1 MGAFLADR
9 LAAARARAFV
19 GRAAEIEL
27 FRQALSGPDPPFSVL
42 WFHGPGGVGK
52 STLLSRL
59 ADEAVAAGRTP
70 ILFDARS
77 LDLTPAGLGAALR
90 DAAPGPDRIL
100 FLDTA
105 ELLTPVDDCLRTQLL
120 PGLPASSL
128 VVVAGRTPPP
138 PAWRE
143 DAGWQAELRQV
154 ALRNLDPD
162 DAAAYLH
169 ARGVPDDVTDA
180 VLRFTHG
187 HPLALALIT
196 DVLAQRVE
204 TASDLTAAEVADVVP
219 TLLERFVAD
228 VPDPAHRTALQ
239 VLAHNRQTTE
249 ALLKDTVG
257 PDRAAE
263 CFAWLRDLS
272 FTKSGPEGL
281 YPHDLARDVLDLDLR
296 WRDPQGWADLHRQ
309 VRAHILG
316 RIVGSAGWAQAV
328 ANADFIYLHRHSSGL
343 RPYFSFDVI
352 SPVWWEPA
360 VADDLPD
367 ILELVRRREGEESLA
382 WHRAWA
388 EREVASFVAL
398 RSRGTHLHGFSL
410 HLRLDADGGRVAREI
425 GDPFAVAA
433 TDRVERTAPLRR
445 GQHILLTRQWL
456 DVDGHYE
463 PTPSFQA
470 VATADTAM
478 WLGDP
483 APALSVMF
491 MPDPEFWTPF
501 FAYIDHAHAE
511 DGDLEFDGRSY
522 AMFLHDWRVT
532 PRDAW
537 LELMEPRE
545 RGQYGGALELARRHV
560 RTEPVVA
567 LSRADFAAHVR
578 DALRVACRPGELE
591 RSPLLRSRLV
601 AAPAGGEA
609 SPADLRAVLER
620 GVEALAADPATA
632 RYARVLDVTHLLRAT
647 TQEAAA
653 ARLNLPFSTYRRHL
667 RAGTEALADV
677 LWEWEIHGE
686 TTPGDPVP
694 S

>member
-1 MGAFLADR
+1 MAASLADR

-19 GRAAEIEL
+19 GRAAEVEP
-27 FRQALSGPDPPFSVL
+27 FRQALAGPDPPFSVL
-42 WFHGPGGVGK
+42 WLHGPGGVGK
-52 STLLSRL
+52 STLLGRL

-70 ILFDARS
+70 VLLDARS
-77 LDLTPAGLGAALR
+77 LDLTPAGLRAALR
-90 DAAPGPDRIL
+90 EAAPRPDRVL
-100 FLDTA
+100 LLDTA

-120 PGLPASSL
+120 PGLPAGSL
-128 VVVAGRTPPP
+128 VVVAGRAPPP

-162 DAAAYLH
+162 DATAYLR
-169 ARGVPDDVTDA
+169 ARGVPGGVTNSA
-180 VLRFTHG
+180 LRFTHG
-187 HPLALALIT
+187 HPLALALIA
-196 DVLAQRVE
+196 DVLAQRAE
-204 TASDLTAAEVADVVP
+204 TPHDLTAAEVADVVP
-219 TLLERFVAD
+219 ALLQRFVTD

-239 VLAHNRQTTE
+239 VLAHTRQTTE

-257 PDRAAE
+257 PDRATE

-272 FTKSGPEGL
+272 FTKTGPDGL

-316 RIVGSAGWAQAV
+316 RIIGSTGWAQAV
-328 ANADFIYLHRHSSGL
+328 ANADFIYLHRHSPGL
-343 RPYFSFDVI
+343 RPYFSFEVI

-360 VADDLPD
+360 VADDLPA
-367 ILELVRRREGEESLA
+367 ILELVRRYEGEESLA

-388 EREVASFVAL
+388 EQELASFVAL
-398 RSRGTHLHGFSL
+398 RSQGTHLHGFSL

-445 GQHILLTRQWL
+445 GEHILLTRAWL
-456 DVDGHYE
+456 DVDGYHQ

-470 VATADTAM
+470 VATADTAL
-478 WLGDP
+478 WLSDP
-483 APALSVMF
+483 APALSMIF
-491 MPDPEFWTPF
+491 MPDTEFWTPF

-511 DGDLEFDGRSY
+511 DGDLEFAGCRY
-522 AMFLHDWRVT
+522 GMYLHDWRVT

-537 LELMEPRE
+537 LEIMEPRE
-545 RGQYGGALELARRHV
+545 RGLYDGAVELARRHV
-560 RTEPVVA
+560 RTPPVVA
-567 LSRADFAAHVR
+567 LSRAEFGAHVR
-578 DALRVACRPGELE
+578 DALRTACRPAGLA

-601 AAPAGGEA
+601 APPAGGPA
-609 SPADLRAVLER
+609 TAADLRAVLER
-620 GVEALAADPATA
+620 GVAAVAADPDTA
-632 RYARVLDVTHLLRAT
+632 RYARVLEVTHLRAAT

-667 RAGTEALADV
+667 RAGAAALADV

-686 TTPGDPVP
+686 MTPSDPVAP
-694 S
+694 

>member
-1 MGAFLADR
+1 MGASLADR
-9 LAAARARAFV
+9 LAAARARSFV
-19 GRAAEIEL
+19 GRAAEVEL

-42 WFHGPGGVGK
+42 WLHGPGGVGK
-52 STLLSRL
+52 STLLRRL

-70 ILFDARS
+70 VLLDARS
-77 LDLTPAGLGAALR
+77 LDLTPAGFGGALR
-90 DAAPGPDRIL
+90 DAAPGPDRVL
-100 FLDTA
+100 LLDTA
-105 ELLTPVDDCLRTQLL
+105 ELLAPVDDCLRTQLL
-120 PGLPASSL
+120 PSLPAGSL

-138 PAWRE
+138 AAWRE

-162 DAAAYLH
+162 DATAYLR
-169 ARGVPDDVTDA
+169 ARGVPGDVTDS

-187 HPLALALIT
+187 HPLALALIA
-196 DVLAQRVE
+196 DVLAQRVG
-204 TASDLTAAEVADVVP
+204 TAARDLTAAEVADVVP
-219 TLLERFVAD
+219 ALLGRFVAD

-257 PDRAAE
+257 PDRATE

-281 YPHDLARDVLDLDLR
+281 YPHDLARDALDLDLR

-316 RIVGSAGWAQAV
+316 RVVGSSGWDQAV
-328 ANADFIYLHRHSSGL
+328 ANADFIYLHRHSPGL

-360 VADDLPD
+360 VAADLPA
-367 ILELVRRREGEESLA
+367 ILELVRRHEGEESVA

-388 EREVASFVAL
+388 ERELASFVAL

-425 GDPFAVAA
+425 GDPFVVAA
-433 TDRVERTAPLRR
+433 TGWVERCAPLRR
-445 GQHILLTRQWL
+445 GEHILLTRQWL
-456 DVDGHYE
+456 DVDGHHE

-470 VATADTAM
+470 VATADTAL
-478 WLGDP
+478 WLSDP
-483 APALSVMF
+483 APALSMLF
-491 MPDPEFWTPF
+491 MPDPGFWTPF

-511 DGDLEFDGRSY
+511 DGDVDFLGRRY
-522 AMFLHDWRVT
+522 AMYLHDWRVT

-545 RGQYGGALELARRHV
+545 RGVVDGAVELASRHI
-560 RTEPVVA
+560 RNAPLVA

-578 DALRVACRPGELE
+578 DALRTACRPAGLA
-591 RSPLLRSRLV
+591 RSPLLRSRLL
-601 AAPAGGEA
+601 APPAGGEA

-620 GVEALAADPATA
+620 GVAALAADPPTA
-632 RYARVLDVTHLLRAT
+632 RYARVLEVTYLRPAT

-677 LWEWEIHGE
+677 LWDWEIHGR
-686 TTPGDPVP
+686 DDVQ
-694 S
+694 